1 MVFWSEI
8 DTTLIE
14 MIPIKEKTKF
24 RYKGGPLRFQV
35 PRGMCTWGVNS
46 YKSFQ
51 IELTDDTFIQ
61 WWRALETQLCPAAGS
76 AASGEGPPSPPFNS
90 NLKKG
95 PEPEHTLRI
104 KIDDSVYIFDQNSK
118 QILPEVKEGLF
129 RGQELSC
136 LIDID
141 STYFYNG
148 NWGLTIR
155 AYQVKTLTEG
165 FPDGGIPDAPS
176 AEDPPVAAL
185 APGVCAFLPIS

>member
-1 MVFWSEI
+1 MVFWSDI
-8 DTTLIE
+8 DTASIE

-24 RYKGGPLRFQV
+24 RYKEGPLRFQV

-51 IELTDDTFIQ
+51 IELNDPNFIQ
-61 WWRALETQLCPAAGS
+61 WWRALETQLCPAAS
-76 AASGEGPPSPPFNS
+76 SGSPPFNS

-118 QILPEVKEGLF
+118 QILPDVKEGLF

-155 AYQVKTLTEG
+155 AYQVKTLSDVMSEVEVA
-165 FPDGGIPDAPS
+165 PEEDAPT
-176 AEDPPVAAL
+176 AL
-185 APGVCAFLPIS
+185 KPGVCAFL